1 LKHNQLG
8 RSGLS
13 VSDLCFGCMT
23 FGNNQWGA
31 GNLNEKE
38 STELVSIAL
47 DGGINFFD
55 TADAYAFGESETF
68 LGKAL
73 QKRRDKAV
81 IATKVRIAMSD
92 DPNDGGLSR
101 RHILKS
107 CEASL
112 KRLGTDRI
120 DLYQIHGWDYQ
131 TPFEETLAALDQLVK
146 QGKVIYIGASNLAAW
161 QLAKGLGL
169 QRENIWARFVSL
181 QPYYSLACRDIEH
194 ELVPLC
200 LDSGVGILPWSPLAG
215 GLLSG
220 KYRHGGTGRKT
231 GPLSSFP
238 PVDMK
243 QADQILDVLEQM
255 AEARHAGCAEI
266 ALAWT
271 RMQPGISSVIIG
283 ARTPEQLKAN
293 LKASAIELTQAE
305 LEALDRASRL
315 REPYPQWMI
324 RHQNSR

>member
-1 LKHNQLG
+1 
-8 RSGLS
+8 
-13 VSDLCFGCMT
+13 MT